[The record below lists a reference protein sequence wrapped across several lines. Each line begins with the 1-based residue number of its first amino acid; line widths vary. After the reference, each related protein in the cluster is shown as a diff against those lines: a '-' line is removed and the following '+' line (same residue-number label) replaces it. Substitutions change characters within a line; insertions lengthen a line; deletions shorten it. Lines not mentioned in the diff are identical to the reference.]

1 MSVLEHYSD
10 NECSI
15 LLGCVRKDVID
26 ARARALQHLGRLM
39 KSQKSEPATGPE
51 DLAVRKNHRG
61 HGMDNCSIFPDANLE
76 SGEYLDSKGDPFRY
90 VWCSNDSQLTVK
102 MGGLPKP
109 GQPKRNHLKWL
120 FMRQIFA
127 IAVVAVSVAAI
138 ASGQEQGAI
147 RDPSRIVEQVIR
159 TLDNE
164 RIQAH

>member
-61 HGMDNCSIFPDANLE
+61 HGMDNCSIFPDADFYGMRMSSQNLGMIPLHY
-76 SGEYLDSKGDPFRY
+76 S
-90 VWCSNDSQLTVK
+90 
-102 MGGLPKP
+102 
-109 GQPKRNHLKWL
+109 
-120 FMRQIFA
+120 
-127 IAVVAVSVAAI
+127 
-138 ASGQEQGAI
+138 
-147 RDPSRIVEQVIR
+147 
-159 TLDNE
+159 
-164 RIQAH
+164 